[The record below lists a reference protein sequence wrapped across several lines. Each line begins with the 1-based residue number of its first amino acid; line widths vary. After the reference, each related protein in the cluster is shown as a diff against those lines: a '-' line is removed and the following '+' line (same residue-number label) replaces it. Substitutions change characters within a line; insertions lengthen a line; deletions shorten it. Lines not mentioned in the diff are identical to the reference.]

1 MLDEGNP
8 VTVGIDAFSLG
19 LVVTELLC
27 GVAVGQDT
35 GFLVR
40 SPRDFY
46 ALTADHRAEI
56 ESKLLPEAPGSL
68 VNLSAQLTDDC
79 AGNRP
84 TMDGVVVWATAF
96 ADQFI
101 RDEGVSPEDIREVA
115 AFLTVRAHTNS
126 PLCDM
131 RRLL

>member
-1 MLDEGNP
+1 MLDEDNP

-19 LVVTELLC
+19 MVVSELLC
-27 GVAVGQDT
+27 GVAVGQDA

-40 SPRDFY
+40 SPRDLY

-84 TMDGVVVWATAF
+84 TMDGVVDWATAF

-115 AFLTVRAHTNS
+115 AFLTVREHTNS